1 MDIRKVKKLIE
12 LLEDS
17 GLAELEI
24 QEGEEAIRL
33 SRYSTAAPA
42 PVATTPVA
50 AAPAATTPAP
60 ASTGGDTEE
69 SAADEIAGH
78 AVTSPVVGTFYK
90 SSSPT
95 AKPFVSVGAKVSE
108 GDTVCIVEAMK
119 IFNQIAADK
128 SGTVVAILKDD
139 GDPVEYGEPLVIID

>member
-33 SRYSTAAPA
+33 SRYSTAAPVAATPAAPA
-42 PVATTPVA
+42 PVA
-50 AAPAATTPAP
+50 PAP
-60 ASTGGDTEE
+60 TSTGDDAKE
-69 SAADEIAGH
+69 SPADEISGH

>member
-12 LLEDS
+12 LLEAS

-33 SRYSTAAPA
+33 SRYSTAAPS
-42 PVATTPVA
+42 A
-50 AAPAATTPAP
+50 AAPAAPAAIAPVAATPAP
-60 ASTGGDTEE
+60 SVGD
-69 SAADEIAGH
+69 AADDATTDEIAGH

-90 SSSPT
+90 ASSPT
-95 AKPFVSVGAKVSE
+95 AKPFVSVGSKVSE

>member
-12 LLEDS
+12 LLEES

-33 SRYSTAAPA
+33 SRYSSTAPA
-42 PVATTPVA
+42 PVA
-50 AAPAATTPAP
+50 APAPQALPAQPALGTP
-60 ASTGGDTEE
+60 E
-69 SAADEIAGH
+69 SVSEDDDSSEKIAGH

-95 AKPFVSVGAKVSE
+95 AKPFTSVGSKVSE
-108 GDTVCIVEAMK
+108 GDTVCIIEAMK
-119 IFNQIAADK
+119 IFNQIPADK

-139 GDPVEYGEPLVIID
+139 GDPVEYGEPLIIID

>member
-33 SRYSTAAPA
+33 SRYSSAAPA
-42 PVATTPVA
+42 PVAAPAAPPVA
-50 AAPAATTPAP
+50 AVAPAVSPN
-60 ASTGGDTEE
+60 TGAETDDGEE
-69 SAADEIAGH
+69 KFAGH

-95 AKPFVSVGAKVSE
+95 TKPFVSVGSKVSE
-108 GDTVCIVEAMK
+108 GDTICIVEAMK

>member
-33 SRYSTAAPA
+33 SRYSATAPA
-42 PVATTPVA
+42 PVAVA
-50 AAPAATTPAP
+50 SAPPAQAAPAQAAPEPA
-60 ASTGGDTEE
+60 EE
-69 SAADEIAGH
+69 EDAGNEITGH

-90 SSSPT
+90 SPSPT
-95 AKPFVSVGAKVSE
+95 AKPFVSVGSKVSE
-108 GDTVCIVEAMK
+108 GDTVCIIEAMK
-119 IFNQIAADK
+119 IFNQIPADK